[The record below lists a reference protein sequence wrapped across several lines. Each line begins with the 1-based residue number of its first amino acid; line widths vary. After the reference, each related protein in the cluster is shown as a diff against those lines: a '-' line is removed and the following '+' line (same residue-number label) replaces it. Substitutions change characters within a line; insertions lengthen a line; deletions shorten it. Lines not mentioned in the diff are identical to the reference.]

1 MTDQAVPAAELYTDE
16 FAADPYPAFAKLRT
30 DNPVCPVS
38 SPRFDSYL
46 ITRFDD
52 AKAALND
59 PRLSK
64 DLYGPG
70 QHYLRIFGP
79 NSEGLTKN
87 MLNAD
92 PPEHSRLRRI
102 TSQAFAP
109 RRIEALRPR
118 VSQIVDSLIDA
129 FVAKG

>member
-1 MTDQAVPAAELYTDE
+1 MTEKAIPASELYTDE
-16 FAADPYPAFAKLRT
+16 YAADPYPALARLRQ
-30 DNPVCPVS
+30 DAPVCPVS

-52 AKAALND
+52 AKAALTD

-70 QHYLRIFGP
+70 EHFLKIFGP
-79 NSEGLTKN
+79 NSEGLNKN

-102 TSQAFAP
+102 TSKAFAP
-109 RRIEALRPR
+109 RRI
-118 VSQIVDSLIDA
+118 
-129 FVAKG
+129 